1 MKINRRQLIVGA
13 AVGLTAQNERIRIA
27 FLGGSHSHALE
38 KAKALQQLPT
48 FDFVGVHEP
57 NAKVLAKYQALGLA
71 GLTKEQILG
80 DSSIRVVAV
89 ESDVANHAA
98 DALAALRA
106 GKHVHVEKP
115 PSVTMAEFEQLFDA
129 AQEKKLLVQSGYM
142 WRYNPGIVKALEAAQ
157 QGWLGDIFLVRA
169 SMNNLL
175 AVNRRAEWGQFKGGQ
190 MFEQGS
196 HLVDIVVRL
205 LGKPRQVTPFLR
217 KHTDHPD
224 QHQDNT
230 LAVFEYPKAFAI
242 LQAAALQPNAA
253 SYRTLEILGS
263 NGTLTLRSID
273 NPALEIDLAKAAGPF
288 KAGRQNV
295 ELAPYVRYRDD
306 FVELANAIQQNRAL
320 NISLE
325 QERDIQQ
332 TLLMACEMHGTR

>member
-1 MKINRRQLIVGA
+1 LKR
-13 AVGLTAQNERIRIA
+13 
-27 FLGGSHSHALE
+27 
-38 KAKALQQLPT
+38 
-48 FDFVGVHEP
+48 
-57 NAKVLAKYQALGLA
+57 
-71 GLTKEQILG
+71 EQVLG
-80 DSSIRVVAV
+80 DASIRVVAV

-98 DALAALRA
+98 DALAALQA

-115 PSVTMAEFEQLFDA
+115 PTVTMAEFDRLFETA
-129 AQEKKLLVQSGYM
+129 RQKKLLVQTGYM
-142 WRYNPGIVKALEAAQ
+142 WRYNPGIIKALEAAQ

-175 AVNRRAEWGQFKGGQ
+175 AVARRPEWGQFKGGQ
-190 MFEQGS
+190 MFEQGA

-205 LGKPRQVTPFLR
+205 LGKPRRVTPFLR

-224 QHQDNT
+224 QHKDNT
-230 LAVFEYPKAFAI
+230 LAVLEYPKAFAI

-263 NGTLTLRSID
+263 NGTVTLRSID
-273 NPALEIDLAKAAGPF
+273 SPALEIDLAKPAGPY

-295 ELAPYVRYRDD
+295 ELSPYVRYRDD
-306 FVELANAIQQNRAL
+306 FMELASAIQQNRAL

-325 QERDIQQ
+325 QERDIQE
-332 TLLMACEMHGTR
+332 TLLMACEMN